1 MTNEEVIDKLSTIQA
16 ASMAR
21 EMVEIEQTATIA
33 VLDLADKYN
42 ITRPTLAANMLTM
55 LAEGLKRTAEDLK
68 KEGEED
74 ERKER
79 EE

>member
-1 MTNEEVIDKLSTIQA
+1 MTNDEVIDKLSTIQA

-33 VLDLADKYN
+33 ILDLADKYN